1 MYECTCIHAKKK
13 KMYMQ
18 NILFKAQERERKRDR
33 ERSHDHHVDGGNM
46 NNINGKQRESHVT

>member
-1 MYECTCIHAKKK
+1 
-13 KMYMQ
+13 MQ
-18 NILFKAQERERKRDR
+18 NILFMAQERERKRDR